1 MSKNM
6 DMSENMDMPDD
17 VEMERRYAAI
27 RTALF
32 LLAFSLVL
40 PVAHYLWQACC
51 S

>member
-6 DMSENMDMPDD
+6 DMPDD
-17 VEMERRYAAI
+17 MEMERKYAAI

-32 LLAFSLVL
+32 LLAFSLL
-40 PVAHYLWQACC
+40 LSVAHYLWQACC

>member
-6 DMSENMDMPDD
+6 DMSENVDMPDD
-17 VEMERRYAAI
+17 LEMERRYAAI

-32 LLAFSLVL
+32 LLAFSLIL
-40 PVAHYLWQACC
+40 PVVHYLWQACC

>member
-6 DMSENMDMPDD
+6 DMTND

-32 LLAFSLVL
+32 LLAFSLAL
-40 PVAHYLWQACC
+40 PVTYYLWQACC

>member
-1 MSKNM
+1 MSENVN
-6 DMSENMDMPDD
+6 MSENMDMPDD
-17 VEMERRYAAI
+17 VEIERRHAAI

-40 PVAHYLWQACC
+40 PMARYLWQAYC

>member
-6 DMSENMDMPDD
+6 DMSENVDMTND
-17 VEMERRYAAI
+17 VEMEKRYAAI

-32 LLAFSLVL
+32 LLAFSLAL
-40 PVAHYLWQACC
+40 PVTHYLWQACC